1 MHTTT
6 TESTMTITLS
16 KEFDFCGCKDVY
28 MNGKQIGD
36 VIKDGDTY
44 TIRVGKRI
52 GSDTIY
58 TQINTRSEALIIT
71 LVSNFINQ
79 H

>member
-1 MHTTT
+1 
-6 TESTMTITLS
+6 MTITLS

-28 MNGKQIGD
+28 MNSKQIGD

-58 TQINTRSEALIIT
+58 TRFNVNSDSFKFLRSNKLQRVNI
-71 LVSNFINQ
+71 
-79 H
+79 

>member
-1 MHTTT
+1 
-6 TESTMTITLS
+6 MTITLS

-36 VIKDGDTY
+36 VIKYDDGTFE
-44 TIRVGKRI
+44 IRVSKLQRSTTG
-52 GSDTIY
+52 GSKTVY
-58 TQINTRSEALIIT
+58 RMINTDNELMIIT

>member
-1 MHTTT
+1 MI
-6 TESTMTITLS
+6 ITLS

-28 MNGKQIGD
+28 MNGNRIGD
-36 VIKDGDTY
+36 VIKYDDHTFE
-44 TIRVGKRI
+44 IRVSKLQRSTTG
-52 GSDTIY
+52 GSKTVY
-58 TQINTRSEALIIT
+58 RMINTDKESMIIT

>member
-1 MHTTT
+1 
-6 TESTMTITLS
+6 MTITLS

-28 MNGKQIGD
+28 MNGNRIGD
-36 VIKDGDTY
+36 VIKYNDGTFE
-44 TIRVGKRI
+44 IRVSKLQRSTTG
-52 GSDTIY
+52 GSKTVC
-58 TQINTRSEALIIT
+58 TMINTDNESMIIT